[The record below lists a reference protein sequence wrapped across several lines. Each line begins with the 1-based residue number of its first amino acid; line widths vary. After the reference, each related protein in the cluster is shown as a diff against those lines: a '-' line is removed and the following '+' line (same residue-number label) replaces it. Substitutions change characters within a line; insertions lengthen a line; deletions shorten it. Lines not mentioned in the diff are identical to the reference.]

1 MSPYQPKPISLDS
14 QVILRSDIGLG
25 EAYMDGDYEVY
36 GSFRSDGTK
45 EVRRAPHASRRSGLS
60 ALCEPRRP
68 ARPVP
73 TLTRLA
79 SPAAAQ
85 HLSDGLYSFLE
96 ILSRA
101 GANPPQAKTSL
112 GVVGGWLH
120 GMS

>member
-1 MSPYQPKPISLDS
+1 MPPYQPKPISLDS

-45 EVRRAPHASRRSGLS
+45 E
-60 ALCEPRRP
+60 
-68 ARPVP
+68 
-73 TLTRLA
+73 
-79 SPAAAQ
+79 

-120 GMS
+120 GIS

>member
-1 MSPYQPKPISLDS
+1 MRPLHSTLTILPSLLILPALCTSCTHAISLVES
-14 QVILRSDIGLG
+14 SSPAPQVILRSDIGLG

-45 EVRRAPHASRRSGLS
+45 E
-60 ALCEPRRP
+60 
-68 ARPVP
+68 
-73 TLTRLA
+73 
-79 SPAAAQ
+79 

-120 GMS
+120 GTL